1 MKMSFNF
8 RDLDLSGA
16 GFDTGGNTLK
26 PGKHTVEITEAELKK
41 TSTGGYA
48 VRVKMENDQ
57 GYVQD
62 FINVK
67 NKSEQAQE
75 IGRRRLH
82 TLLHEAGH
90 PNPDKP
96 GDIKSLEGL
105 AVGVVVEQ
113 GEDWVDDKGE
123 TRSGGG
129 KPARGKCYYA
139 VEGGGQ
145 PKEPSQP
152 GGGSAGDDD
161 EIPFGPVKLLP

>member
-1 MKMSFNF
+1 MSFNF

-26 PGKHTVEITEAELKK
+26 PGKHTVEITDAELKK
-41 TSTGGYA
+41 TSTGGFA

-96 GDIKSLEGL
+96 GDIKSIVGL
-105 AVGVVVEQ
+105 SVGVIVEQ
-113 GEDWVDDKGE
+113 GEDWTDDKGE
-123 TRSGGG
+123 KRSGGG

-145 PKEPSQP
+145 PQKEGQMQGASD
-152 GGGSAGDDD
+152 SLDDS
-161 EIPFGPVKLLP
+161 IPF